1 MRVESSAQI
10 RMQNDLRAAV
20 FQSGQNTGWKPML
33 LYCINNGLPQCS
45 MLLSRAILALSRRV
59 AAGVETLG

>member
-45 MLLSRAILALSRRV
+45 IGFQPVSGLD
-59 AAGVETLG
+59 T